1 MKEMP
6 LELLYRLYKADMGD
20 IIDDT
25 YVRLTG
31 AWLTDD
37 IRSTDPHNGLLTRS
51 EAYQFIFKDRSD
63 GNYYLASNG
72 ASKAHDPVYTSQNWF
87 HEPFTINTID
97 PFPVFRCKYWA
108 EASSTVIMLEDV
120 PG

>member
-6 LELLYRLYKADMGD
+6 LELVYRLYKAEIGD
-20 IIDDT
+20 VIDNK

-37 IRSTDPHNGLLTRS
+37 DREAYPNGLLSRS
-51 EAYQFIFKDRSD
+51 ETYQFIFKDRSD

-87 HEPFTINTID
+87 HEPFTIDTID
-97 PFPVFRCKYWA
+97 PFPVFRCKYGA
-108 EASSTVIMLEDV
+108 EATSTIIMLEDV